1 MVINCCTKTITCV
14 IYIFLIF
21 SFHWMI
27 EYGFLVYWR
36 LEKLFLVN
44 ICTGLYLVLTIV
56 SAHPGK
62 NNQVPTADSLTRQL
76 ENSNIY
82 LLFICYLFTTWN
94 IFYNKMKERNI
105 PYRFFFFFSLSSF
118 YLQWHL
124 KGNFLLHHNGHL
136 VIQTLNTSFTMTIIQ

>member
-14 IYIFLIF
+14 IYVFLIF

-105 PYRFFFFFSLSSF
+105 PYRFFFFLYLRSIYNDIWRAIF
-118 YLQWHL
+118 Y
-124 KGNFLLHHNGHL
+124 F
-136 VIQTLNTSFTMTIIQ
+136 ITMDTW